1 MDDRPA
7 RLGMQR
13 RDDGRDSPN
22 LFFWEPTYAQLTR
35 FLRGQRD
42 RHDLVIVGGTYEGDR
57 FGIERDVRRA
67 LRRLGTSYLDVF
79 LLFWTRSPERLSA
92 EALATLRELKQAGL
106 IRAFGFSTH
115 DRELATT
122 ALASGNWDVVMTR
135 HSAAH
140 PGAEDRLLPLAREH
154 GVGVLTFS
162 AVCYTRL
169 LRPLP
174 GRRAEA
180 ALPTAAECYRYS
192 LSQPGVTACISAPRD
207 HRELR
212 ENLAIL
218 REPQLEL
225 PPERAA
231 ALRAH
236 GRLVRDQNRR
246 FDALIRKGHE
256 GNQEA
261 PAPQQL
267 GELLALLMESAPP
280 SAPDADEPLPAFELG
295 GVPHRRDRPRRTT
308 LPDRAAH

>member
-1 MDDRPA
+1 M
-7 RLGMQR
+7 
-13 RDDGRDSPN
+13 
-22 LFFWEPTYAQLTR
+22 
-35 FLRGQRD
+35 
-42 RHDLVIVGGTYEGDR
+42 IVGGTYEGDR

-67 LRRLGTSYLDVF
+67 LRRLGTAYLDVF
-79 LLFWTRSPERLSA
+79 LLFWTRSSERLSE
-92 EALATLRELKQAGL
+92 EALATLRGLKQAGL

-115 DRELATT
+115 DRELAAA
-122 ALASGNWDVVMTR
+122 ALAGGDWDVVMTR

-162 AVCYTRL
+162 ALCYTRL

-174 GRRAEA
+174 GRPAQA

-225 PPERAA
+225 LPERAA
-231 ALRAH
+231 VLRAH

-267 GELLALLMESAPP
+267 GELLALLMESAAP
-280 SAPDADEPLPAFELG
+280 SPLDTEESPSTRDLVGAPR
-295 GVPHRRDRPRRTT
+295 RRDRPRRPTST
-308 LPDRAAH
+308 LPDPVAQ